1 MCQILFCWG
10 ELCDC
15 DVLAGAGKA
24 LGLSWFKIRG
34 GVRHIRVVLS
44 VMSDRV
50 NFGRA
55 AARNSSTLAHIF
67 QLSIG
72 LQSRAAHKSA
82 APAWW

>member
-55 AARNSSTLAHIF
+55 AARNPRSYFPVEHRSSV
-67 QLSIG
+67 SG
-72 LQSRAAHKSA
+72 RS
-82 APAWW
+82 